1 MRGRCIPVPFKM
13 FHAMMDN
20 LGVMDIIAPFSE
32 SNEVV
37 LAIQSR
43 DWNRTLDAL
52 SSGVPLTQL
61 TSTKCGVLHLAAQ
74 YNFVQL
80 IEYMRNQ
87 TAMIDEKDGVSD
99 RPCCSPFLC
108 LLLFY
113 ASLSLMLC
121 RKGTLHYIMPR
132 EMARSSPRQF

>member
-1 MRGRCIPVPFKM
+1 
-13 FHAMMDN
+13 MMDN

-80 IEYMRNQ
+80 IEYMHNQ
-87 TAMIDEKDGVSD
+87 TAIIEEKDGVSD
-99 RPCCSPFLC
+99 RPCCSPFLFLPCFTRRC
-108 LLLFY
+108 LLCY
-113 ASLSLMLC
+113 VGGEHSITLC
-121 RKGTLHYIMPR
+121 LEKWPDRDSDNFDKFWR
-132 EMARSSPRQF
+132 